1 MRKKGFLYDTG
12 DWSEIFADETD
23 GVIFMGWGGAAPGFY
38 TFFAV
43 VVCVVVLCKGNK
55 SEHEKHDQVGK

>member
-1 MRKKGFLYDTG
+1 MG
-12 DWSEIFADETD
+12 W
-23 GVIFMGWGGAAPGFY
+23 GWGGAAPGFY